1 MGGLGLW
8 LVCDDDDDDSSSSSS
23 AASICWKGPIFLWLG
38 VSLFVIS
45 PFSVWAI
52 AFGKGLT
59 CQDKNIPE
67 TTPCDLEAGSYL
79 HKCLC
84 P

>member
-1 MGGLGLW
+1 
-8 LVCDDDDDDSSSSSS
+8 
-23 AASICWKGPIFLWLG
+23 
-38 VSLFVIS
+38 LFVIS